1 MDYGVDMD
9 FYFAELGNVLLAVF
23 AFAIHA
29 ILFLAGFATIIALSC
44 RVANFILVDLSDGK
58 RKLVLTAL
66 ITVDIVLV
74 IAAIAATVSL
84 MR

>member
-1 MDYGVDMD
+1 MD
-9 FYFAELGNVLLAVF
+9 FYFVELGNAV
-23 AFAIHA
+23 
-29 ILFLAGFATIIALSC
+29 LAGFALVAHGVLFLLGFAAIVVLSC
-44 RVANFILVDLSDGK
+44 SVAKFVLVDLSPGK
-58 RKLVLTAL
+58 RKLALTAL

>member
-9 FYFAELGNVLLAVF
+9 FYFAELGNV
-23 AFAIHA
+23 
-29 ILFLAGFATIIALSC
+29 FLAGFATIIALSC

-58 RKLVLTAL
+58 RKLALTAL